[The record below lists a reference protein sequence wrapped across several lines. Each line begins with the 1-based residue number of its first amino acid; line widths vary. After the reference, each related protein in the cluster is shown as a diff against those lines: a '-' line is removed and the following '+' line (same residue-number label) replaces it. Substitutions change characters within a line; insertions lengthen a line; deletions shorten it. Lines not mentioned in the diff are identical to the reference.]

1 MPVRNLDRIFKPQ
14 RVAVIGAS
22 DREAS
27 VGYSVLHNL
36 ISTGFG
42 GVVYPVNN
50 KREAVQG
57 IQAYPS
63 VSELPHCP
71 DLAIIATPAAT
82 VPGLVTECGRAGVG
96 GVIILSAGFGEVG
109 REGKTLQSSLKQAAA
124 EFPKLRIIGPNCL
137 GIIAPHRRLNASF
150 AATPAEPGNV
160 AFISQSG
167 ALCTSILEWAEREKI
182 GFSAFVSIGNMIDV
196 NVADLIDYFSEDP
209 HTTSVILYL
218 ESITGSAVVSVGG
231 AGVHAEQADCRV
243 QVGAF
248 CGVGKGSGV
257 AHRGTGRRR
266 RGVRRGVSAGGSR
279 AGLGPGRAVRHGR
292 VAGTAR
298 TTGRRP
304 TGDRDECGWSG
315 RDRNRFAGGQPG

>member
-182 GFSAFVSIGNMIDV
+182 GFSAFGVDREHDRRERGGSDR
-196 NVADLIDYFSEDP
+196 L
-209 HTTSVILYL
+209 LL
-218 ESITGSAVVSVGG
+218 RGSAYDVGDSV
-231 AGVHAEQADCRV
+231 
-243 QVGAF
+243 
-248 CGVGKGSGV
+248 SGV
-257 AHRGTGRRR
+257 DHRKRGRFCRR
-266 RGVRRGVSAGGSR
+266 RGRSRGASRLSRTSRGVLRSR
-279 AGLGPGRAVRHGR
+279 QRQRRRTPGHWPAKTRC
-292 VAGTAR
+292 
-298 TTGRRP
+298 TTRRF
-304 TGDRDECGWSG
+304 SG
-315 RDRNRFAGGQPG
+315 RESCGPRTWTSCSTPQSCWHGTHHREEADWRS